1 MPLEGVGADHTSP
14 AIPERQALVR
24 MAREAQTYWGH
35 ILLYRIAGAKWITC
49 DPLLEVH
56 VVDLSK
62 ERVIPIAAGQ
72 RYPLIARPVLAV
84 DYLTGGELATVRA
97 QALRFADIY
106 GIVSDVAALQDGASF
121 TAWYFSDPAYSD
133 FAEEVS
139 DALVG
144 SPFLLVS
151 GARRAWSRSTTAR
164 ARWSLR
170 WSCWNRA
177 RRTSRYGRSA
187 KERAETG
194 VSSVWLRRRRAA
206 CRSLT
211 SRPSSVF
218 GSLSTPT
225 SSGDP
230 PTCPSSIA

>member
-1 MPLEGVGADHTSP
+1 MPIVVPLEGVGADHTSP

-139 DALVG
+139 DALIG
-144 SPFLLVS
+144 SPSLCRLWGSKGLVQVDDGAGPMVTTVELLEP
-151 GARRAWSRSTTAR
+151 R
-164 ARWSLR
+164 
-170 WSCWNRA
+170 
-177 RRTSRYGRSA
+177 
-187 KERAETG
+187 KK
-194 VSSVWLRRRRAA
+194 
-206 CRSLT
+206 
-211 SRPSSVF
+211 
-218 GSLSTPT
+218 
-225 SSGDP
+225 DQ
-230 PTCPSSIA
+230 